1 MGTIVHTILILSV
14 STLIS
19 FSSSL
24 IEIFYL
30 TYSNFVSFRYILIL
44 MNYYEM
50 HNGTDIV
57 IWILINSLIILTLVI
72 ISIDNFHSKVAF
84 ISCFFMFLTEI
95 SIIISS

>member
-1 MGTIVHTILILSV
+1 MGTIVDTVSILSV

-30 TYSNFVSFRYILIL
+30 TCSNFVSFRYILIL

-84 ISCFFMFLTEI
+84 ISCFLCFLLKYQL
-95 SIIISS
+95 